1 MTYTWALHGTPVA
14 SYEIGANIDQFKAV
28 KLSTTSNL
36 VVIAGAGDRAIWF
49 TQAAV
54 TEYSAWETTVAV
66 KESWF
71 SFAKAGTGWRTRG
84 NFLKVDANGDLIAT
98 TTATDV
104 VVAQARDTVSA
115 TEIWEIKIMEPV
127 LYSALA

>member
-14 SYEIGANIDQFKAV
+14 SYEIGADIDQFKYV

-36 VVIAGAGDRAIWF
+36 VVIAGAGERGIGI

-54 TEYSAWETTVAV
+54 DYTGWENTVAV
-66 KESWF
+66 KEYWF
-71 SFAKAGTGWRTRG
+71 SFAKAGTGWRTRWD
-84 NFLKVDANGDLIAT
+84 FLKVDANGDLVVT
-98 TTATDV
+98 TTDTDIV
-104 VVAQARDTVSA
+104 VSQARDTVSA
-115 TEIWEIKIMEPV
+115 TEIWEIKIIEPV